1 MTAKLVLHT
10 KQIKGDELVEIKIW
24 QLPESKSRTHQ
35 VKFSIVYVKNGKRLI
50 GYDNAEGKGYHRH
63 VRGKEEAYNFV
74 DIGKLLEDFKRD
86 LTRERGK
93 DWDED

>member
-1 MTAKLVLHT
+1 MPAKIILHT
-10 KQIKGDELVEIKIW
+10 KQIKEDEIVEIKIW

-35 VKFSIVYVKNGKRLI
+35 VKFSIAYVKNGKRLI
-50 GYDNAEGKGYHRH
+50 GYDNAEGKGFHRH
-63 VRGKEEAYNFV
+63 VGGKEETYNFV
-74 DIGKLLEDFKRD
+74 NIGKLLEDFRRY

>member
-1 MTAKLVLHT
+1 MPAKIILHT
-10 KQIKGDELVEIKIW
+10 KQIKGDELIEIKIW

-35 VKFSIVYVKNGKRLI
+35 VKFSIAYVKNGKRLI
-50 GYDNAEGKGYHRH
+50 GYDNAEGKGFHRH
-63 VRGKEEAYNFV
+63 VGGKEETYNFV
-74 DIGKLLEDFKRD
+74 DIGKLLEDFRRY